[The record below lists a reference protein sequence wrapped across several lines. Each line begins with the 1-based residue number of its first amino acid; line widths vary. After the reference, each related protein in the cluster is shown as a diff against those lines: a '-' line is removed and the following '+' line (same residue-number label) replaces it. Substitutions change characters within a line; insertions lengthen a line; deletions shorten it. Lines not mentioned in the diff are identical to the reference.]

1 MEKIG
6 NLGKN
11 ALTNMLIILWP
22 NPSKKVGKMA
32 KKVGK
37 KVGR

>member
-6 NLGKN
+6 NLGEN
-11 ALTNMLIILWP
+11 VITNMLQILWP

-37 KVGR
+37 

>member
-6 NLGKN
+6 NLGKKV
-11 ALTNMLIILWP
+11 LTNMLIILWP

-37 KVGR
+37 